1 MRTKK
6 RFSLRA
12 NHLVILSTLVLLVV
26 GRLLPADALQDLDA
40 LLGRSGDALL
50 LVAFIMLM
58 LQLLNHYVVL
68 KKASKRAQHVPEHEA
83 DKQPV
88 QAVLQA
94 HLDLDQEIDT
104 KFIDLM
110 GETELSAIGII
121 QQVRQLH
128 DAANAVLVYI
138 DSSNPQANTLGQEI
152 IDSVSYLM
160 EIGQLV
166 EQLPTKMKRDMEVVQ
181 NVVKEINALSALVGA
196 VQGISMQSH
205 MLAINAAIEGS
216 RAGASGAAFR
226 IVAQEMRI
234 LAANSSDVATKID
247 SGLSRARLVVEEG
260 MSTSVEES
268 NHQLHLASNA
278 VVSIKKLQDNFE
290 DMSQYFK
297 TRFSVMAQ
305 HNQGLAKEISEVLGH
320 VQSKD
325 VVSQCIDRIRHAISE
340 RNELLQTLASATAPQ
355 EGDAS
360 VLVQELTRIRDDFV
374 QEEEKHMHSA
384 RHQDT
389 AGSEPKFELF

>member
-6 RFSLRA
+6 RFSMRA

-50 LVAFIMLM
+50 LLVFIMLM
-58 LQLLNHYVVL
+58 LQLLNHYVVV
-68 KKASKRAQHVPEHEA
+68 KKASKRAHKVPEHEA

-94 HLDLDQEIDT
+94 HLELDQEIDA
-104 KFIDLM
+104 KFVDLM
-110 GETELSAIGII
+110 GDTELSAIGII
-121 QQVRQLH
+121 KQVSQLYE
-128 DAANAVLVYI
+128 AANQVLIYI
-138 DSSNPQANTLGQEI
+138 DHTNPQANDLGQEI

-166 EQLPTKMKRDMEVVQ
+166 EQLPAKMTRDMEIVQ
-181 NVVKEINALSALVGA
+181 NVVKEINTLSALVGA
-196 VQGISMQSH
+196 VQAISMQSH
-205 MLAINAAIEGS
+205 LLAINAAIEGS
-216 RAGASGAAFR
+216 RAGPSGAAFR

-234 LAANSSDVATKID
+234 LASNSSDVATKID
-247 SGLSRARLVVEEG
+247 TGLSRARHVVEDG
-260 MSTSVEES
+260 MSTNQEDTKR
-268 NHQLHLASNA
+268 QLHLATHA

-297 TRFSVMAQ
+297 TRFSVLSQ
-305 HNQGLAKEISEVLGH
+305 HNHGLAKEISEVLGL
-320 VQSKD
+320 VQTQD
-325 VVSQCIDRIRHAISE
+325 VVSQCIDRIRNAIGE
-340 RNELLQTLASATAPQ
+340 RNALLQSLSGSAAVQEADATL
-355 EGDAS
+355 
-360 VLVQELTRIRDDFV
+360 LVQELARIRDAFV
-374 QEEEKHMHSA
+374 QEEDKHMHSA
-384 RHQDT
+384 RHQDD